1 MEDDFKEKP
10 NRYWLSFT
18 GGNTW
23 HEVTED
29 EWCNVEAQCGFH
41 GGRPATAGFS
51 SQMIRGHM
59 HYGYMPDECG
69 YGPCSG
75 TGE

>member
-1 MEDDFKEKP
+1 MTEKP

-18 GGNTW
+18 AGNTW

-29 EWCNVEAQCGFH
+29 EWCNVESQCGFR

-59 HYGYMPDECG
+59 HYAWFENGCD
-69 YGPCSG
+69 YGPCADSG
-75 TGE
+75 RENV